1 MGALLLARRGLN
13 FRRMSASIL
22 LRSSLVACLPSALTG
37 ERLEGTDLLAL
48 RLGARAYTARV
59 GIELHG
65 VAKHFSQ
72 LCQSKFKDYN
82 R

>member
-1 MGALLLARRGLN
+1 
-13 FRRMSASIL
+13 MSTGIL
-22 LRSSLVACLPSALTG
+22 LRSGLVACLFSALAG
-37 ERLEGTDLLAL
+37 EWLEGAGLLAL
-48 RLGARAYTARV
+48 GLGARACTAGV